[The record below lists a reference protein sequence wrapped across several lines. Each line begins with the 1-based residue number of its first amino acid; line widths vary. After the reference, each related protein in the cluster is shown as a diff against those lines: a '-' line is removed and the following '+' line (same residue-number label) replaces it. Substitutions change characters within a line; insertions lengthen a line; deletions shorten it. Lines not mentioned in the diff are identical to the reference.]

1 MYNTKIT
8 IKLINKKYFLN
19 EFLNIR
25 KVHADSYEVLVI
37 DNLNTRVYLEEN
49 YPKSLIEE
57 SKIKEYTK
65 KEFLEEISL
74 ETKFLIKMN
83 FPNIFDEF
91 FQYDEQKSLF

>member
-25 KVHADSYEVLVI
+25 KIHSDSYEVLVI